1 MTNGEEGTQGKETRH
16 HVRTGFF
23 WFVCLCFFL
32 FFNTIEHLYLQKNRL
47 AAAYN
52 FDELGIST

>member
-1 MTNGEEGTQGKETRH
+1 MVKKELKGKNQASCKD
-16 HVRTGFF
+16 FF
-23 WFVCLCFFL
+23 FFL
-32 FFNTIEHLYLQKNRL
+32 NTIERLYLQKNHL